1 MRYEIRYTTRAE
13 QQKDSLPPDGKR
25 ALARLEGQL
34 SSNPRKAGE
43 EAKSEGAWYADFGD
57 SGQAKY
63 VIGDNVVTVTVLFI
77 TWAG

>member
-1 MRYEIRYTTRAE
+1 VSYEIRYTDRAE

-34 SSNPRKAGE
+34 SKDPWKAGQ

-57 SGQAKY
+57 YGQAMY
-63 VIGDNVVTVTVLFI
+63 VIGGNRPARPARRARPV
-77 TWAG
+77 